1 MPDVNKIIDSLGQN
15 LDMVNFFDLEH
26 FLNLSYQH
34 FIDLNIEKCKE
45 VGTKLISVPE
55 TDLFLLLSFDSRIF
69 QKAQAHAPTIF
80 IQNFYFYSYFYFF

>member
-45 VGTKLISVPE
+45 KAEGDIGLNPKVLQYDQAKMLNS
-55 TDLFLLLSFDSRIF
+55 DLF
-69 QKAQAHAPTIF
+69 K
-80 IQNFYFYSYFYFF
+80 